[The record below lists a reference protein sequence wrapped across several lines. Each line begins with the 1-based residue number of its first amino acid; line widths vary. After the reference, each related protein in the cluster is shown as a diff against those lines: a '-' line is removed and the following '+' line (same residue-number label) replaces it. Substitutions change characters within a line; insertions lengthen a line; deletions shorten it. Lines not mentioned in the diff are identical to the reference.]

1 MENCAFKKLE
11 NWSSKFDYVVDSHS
25 GYVDTFEN
33 ANEVIREFEISTT
46 TTYAS
51 RFQTKDFGYILPYS
65 CIQIPLFEGLTWFD
79 VRITIVLR
87 RRVTAGSDVFA
98 GSTWFWRLLSS
109 AHHFYMQQGHLGIYR
124 GTIRIYWDTLGYIG
138 TCWDI

>member
-25 GYVDTFEN
+25 GYVDTFEK

-51 RFQTKDFGYILPYS
+51 RFQTKDFGSKFYDNPLHHVEGEDIPSKVAGHKILWADPQGLS
-65 CIQIPLFEGLTWFD
+65 TGVVLAFDGILFQVLGRKIFD
-79 VRITIVLR
+79 CQ
-87 RRVTAGSDVFA
+87 
-98 GSTWFWRLLSS
+98 
-109 AHHFYMQQGHLGIYR
+109 H
-124 GTIRIYWDTLGYIG
+124 GTDLNKAMKA
-138 TCWDI
+138 CNAAQFKV